1 MKIRITMENPN
12 ELDLIN
18 RIRTGI
24 GSYINWLGQKF
35 YKNDISYAE
44 TENGLVITG
53 NEIYEETIL
62 SIIEEAKDGA
72 YEMM

>member
-24 GSYINWLGQKF
+24 GRYINWLEQKF

-44 TENGLVITG
+44 TENGLVVTG